1 MQRQRFYYLVKLQ
14 FLGFRFSGWKK
25 QPGQKTVEQ
34 MLQKT
39 LKFIL
44 PNSSFK
50 IIGAGRTDA
59 KVSALDAA
67 FEIFLDKPLIDLE
80 SFQNLFN
87 TNLPAD
93 IRVIKI
99 SETDEQF
106 NVIQHSKEKEY
117 VYLFSHGGK
126 NHPFAA
132 PFIANFIEELD
143 IELMKKA
150 AKLFEGEHDFSNYTA
165 RIRENTKSVR
175 AINCCE
181 IRINTILEA
190 NFFPN
195 TSYALHVEGKGFMRY
210 QIRMMMGALVQL
222 GRGELQ
228 ISDIKSSLEKN
239 NTTQLKFV
247 APGSGLLLNK
257 LEFD

>member
-14 FLGFRFSGWKK
+14 FLGFRFSGWQK

-175 AINCCE
+175 AINYCE

-239 NTTQLKFV
+239 NTMQLKFV